1 MHPGRAKKSHD
12 MEVDL
17 IGSDRICGR
26 NQCCRRRV
34 RIYLYSRNAAEAGEP
49 SAYSEPCLFSGK
61 LYISGRCNRGSTDG
75 ISHFHSVWKCD
86 ISRVRTI
93 FRHLCGLSCHGAG
106 GTLKVIPVLVQ
117 RVKLATGLPLVILAL
132 ALGKAIAC
140 FYQLYFRMQH

>member
-34 RIYLYSRNAAEAGEP
+34 RIYLYSGNAAEAGEP

-61 LYISGRCNRGSTDG
+61 LYISGRCNRAVLTVFHISIPFGSATLAVFGLFSG
-75 ISHFHSVWKCD
+75 IFVGC
-86 ISRVRTI
+86 
-93 FRHLCGLSCHGAG
+93 LAMALAE
-106 GTLKVIPVLVQ
+106 TLKVIPVLVQ
-117 RVKLATGLPLVILAL
+117 RVKLAVGLPLVILAL